1 MRLKILYQVVVS
13 FVFEVCNIAA
23 HICLVHNFSITFL
36 CVMPLRTV
44 HIRASFEISSQI
56 INTNYGFFQV
66 DFDNSGNFCLFS

>member
-1 MRLKILYQVVVS
+1 MRLQILNQAFVS

-23 HICLVHNFSITFL
+23 HICLVHNFSITFEH
-36 CVMPLRTV
+36 VMPLRTV
-44 HIRASFEISSQI
+44 PIRVSFEISSQI